1 MEPLIYGPEGN
12 QTYLHT
18 LDLST
23 TDDINLIQEYL
34 SAPLNTL
41 ANGFERRDPD
51 IAATMVD
58 LDVSA
63 DNGWVVET
71 SFGRHEMW
79 WFGVSTTISIMFM
92 PAPKLVTVYFSKHL
106 AQEETDEP
114 PLA

>member
-1 MEPLIYGPEGN
+1 MEPLIYGPPGD

-23 TDDINLIQEYL
+23 TNDIDLIQAYL
-34 SAPLNTL
+34 SAPLETL
-41 ANGFERRDPD
+41 ATGFERRDPD
-51 IAATMVD
+51 IATTMVD

-63 DNGWVVET
+63 ENGWVVET

-92 PAPKLVTVYFSKHL
+92 PAPRIVKVYFSKHL
-106 AQEETDEP
+106 AQETTDEP
-114 PLA
+114 PTA